1 MTTTDWP
8 LLRTYSGRRLR
19 RIALPLGGIGT
30 GTVSL
35 GGRGNLR
42 DWEIVNRPAKGFH
55 PGTAFFAIRTESPD
69 GTVTTRAAEGPLD
82 LSEYEGAH
90 GSAAQSHGL
99 PRFREATF
107 GTAYPFGRLQLR
119 DDDVPVEV
127 DLEAF
132 NPFVPTDVEA
142 SSWPVAVLRF
152 VVTNPGDQPLT
163 VSLAASLQNFIGR
176 DGSTDVAADNYNT
189 TATGG
194 SGPSGVRVDGV
205 LLRSRGVDPAAEQ
218 YGSIAFGV
226 VDGQD
231 VSRRTGWADRTW
243 GDSLLDFWDDF
254 SADGRLDERTSESA
268 TPIASVADRRTVEA
282 GATERFTFLLGW
294 HFPNRR
300 AWEKPD
306 IVGNHYT
313 TLVDDAWTAICRFA
327 PQLGGL
333 ERRTVAFV
341 EDFLAGDLPDQVKEA
356 ALFNLS
362 TLRTQTVFR
371 TPDGRFFGWEGCSDH
386 EGSCF
391 GSCTHVWNYEQ
402 ATPFLFGEIARS
414 LREVEFGHATND
426 QGLMSFRVGLPLATS
441 AQDWQVAAADGQLGS
456 LVKLYRDWR
465 LSGDDEM
472 LRSLWPAAR
481 RALEFCWIPGG
492 WDADRDGVME
502 GCQHNTMD
510 VEYYGPN
517 PQMQSWYLAAL
528 RACEEMAR
536 SLGSAD
542 LADLADLADECRRM
556 FEYGSAWMDEHLFN
570 GEYYRHEIRP
580 PASAD
585 EVAPGLR
592 ERMGAADPTNPVLQ
606 LGDGCLVDQLVGQH
620 LARLTQLGSLHD
632 TDRVVTTLRSILKHN
647 GRSGFFGHFNHM
659 RSYVLGD
666 ESAVLMCSYPR
677 GNRPERPFPYF
688 SEVMT
693 GFEHILAVGLISEGL
708 VDEGLK
714 VIADIRARYDGER
727 RNPFDE
733 AECGHHYARAMASWG
748 AVIALT
754 GFDYDGRTGVMRFA
768 PQVAG
773 SRHFWSTGDAF
784 GTVDLA
790 EGTLHVREGSLRLTS
805 IELPDRAPID
815 VPGGLGTA
823 GDVVKLG

>member
-1 MTTTDWP
+1 MWP
-8 LLRTYSGRRLR
+8 TLRTYTGRNLR

-55 PGTAFFAIRTESPD
+55 PGTAFFALRTESPS
-69 GTVTTRAAEGPLD
+69 GAVTARALEGPLD

-90 GSAAQSHGL
+90 GSGAQNHGL
-99 PRFREATF
+99 PRFRDATF
-107 GTAYPFGRLQLR
+107 TTAYPFGRLELR
-119 DDDVPVEV
+119 DGDVPVEV

-152 VVTNPGDQPLT
+152 AVTNRGPEPLT
-163 VSLAASLQNFIGR
+163 VSIAGALQNFIGR
-176 DGSTDVAADNYNT
+176 DGRTDVAAGNYNT
-189 TATGG
+189 LAD
-194 SGPSGVRVDGV
+194 PSGV
-205 LLRSRGVDPAAEQ
+205 LLRSRGVDPGAEQ
-218 YGSIAFGV
+218 YGSIALAV
-226 VDGQD
+226 LDGQD
-231 VSRRTGWADRTW
+231 VTRRTGWADRTW

-254 SADGRLDERTSESA
+254 SADGRLDERVSESA
-268 TPIASVADRRTVEA
+268 TPVASVADRRAVAA

-300 AWEKPD
+300 GWENPD
-306 IVGNHYT
+306 FVGNHYT
-313 TLVDDAWTAICRFA
+313 TLYADAWDALTRFA
-327 PQLGGL
+327 PRLDDL
-333 ERRTVAFV
+333 ERRTVRFVDAFV
-341 EDFLAGDLPDQVKEA
+341 SSDLPDAVKEA

-386 EGSCF
+386 EGSCM
-391 GSCTHVWNYEQ
+391 GTCTHVWNYEQ
-402 ATPFLFGEIARS
+402 ATPYLFGEIARS
-414 LREVEFGHATND
+414 MREIEFAHATGPD
-426 QGLMSFRVGLPLATS
+426 GLMSFRVGLPLDTKARNWT
-441 AQDWQVAAADGQLGS
+441 VAAADGQLGC
-456 LVKLYRDWR
+456 LVKLYREWR
-465 LSGDDEM
+465 LSGDDEL

-528 RACEEMAR
+528 RACEEMATY
-536 SLGSAD
+536 LGDD
-542 LADLADLADECRRM
+542 LAGECRKL
-556 FEYGSAWMDEHLFN
+556 FASGSAWMDEHLFN

-585 EVAPGLR
+585 DIAPGLR
-592 ERMGAADPTNPVLQ
+592 EQAGAPDPTHPVLQ

-620 LARLTQLGSLHD
+620 LARLTQLGSLLNEEH
-632 TDRVVTTLRSILKHN
+632 VATTLRSIVRYNRL
-647 GRSGFFGHFNHM
+647 SGFTGHFNHM
-659 RSYVLGD
+659 RSYVLGAD

-688 SEVMT
+688 TEVMT
-693 GFEHILAVGLISEGL
+693 GFEHILAVGLMSEGMI
-708 VDEGLK
+708 DEGIHL
-714 VIADIRARYDGER
+714 VTDIRHRYDGER
-727 RNPFDE
+727 RNPYDE

-748 AVIALT
+748 AVIQLT
-754 GFDYDGRTGVMRFA
+754 GFGYDAHTGVMRFT
-768 PQVAG
+768 PHHPDV
-773 SRHFWSTGDAF
+773 RRVFWSTGDAY
-784 GTVDLA
+784 GTFDTGTHTLQVH
-790 EGTLHVREGSLRLTS
+790 EGDPHVTS
-805 IELPDRAPID
+805 IYLNNLPIQLD
-815 VPGGLGTA
+815 
-823 GDVVKLG
+823 

>member
-1 MTTTDWP
+1 MTTWP
-8 LLRTYSGRRLR
+8 ILRTYTDRQLR

-42 DWEIVNRPAKGFH
+42 DWEIVNRPAKGFQ

-69 GTVTTRAAEGPLD
+69 GIVTTRAVEGPLD

-90 GSAAQSHGL
+90 GSRAQNHGL

-107 GTAYPFGRLQLR
+107 GTAYPFGRLELR
-119 DDDVPVEV
+119 DDDVPVDV

-132 NPFVPTDVEA
+132 NPLVPADVGA
-142 SSWPVAVLRF
+142 SSWPVAVLRL
-152 VVTNPGDQPLT
+152 VVTNRGTEPLT
-163 VSLAASLQNFIGR
+163 VSLAGSLENFIGR
-176 DGSTDVAADNYNT
+176 DGTTDVAAGNYNT
-189 TATGG
+189 TATGEAGRLDG
-194 SGPSGVRVDGV
+194 SDVRADGV
-205 LLRSRGVDPAAEQ
+205 LLRSRGVDPSAEQ
-218 YGSIAFGV
+218 FGSMALAV
-226 VDGQD
+226 LDGQD

-254 SADGRLDERTSESA
+254 SADGRLDERTSQSA
-268 TPIASVADRRTVEA
+268 TPIASVADRRTIAA
-282 GATERFTFLLGW
+282 GATERSTFLLAW

-300 AWEKPD
+300 AWEKSD
-306 IVGNHYT
+306 IVGNYYT
-313 TLVDDAWTAICRFA
+313 TLVDDAWTSLCRFA
-327 PQLGGL
+327 QQLDDL

-341 EDFLAGDLPDQVKEA
+341 TDFLGSDLPSQVKQA

-391 GSCTHVWNYEQ
+391 GNCTHVWNYEQ
-402 ATPFLFGEIARS
+402 ATPFLFGQIARS
-414 LREVEFGHATND
+414 LREVEFGHATD
-426 QGLMSFRVGLPLATS
+426 EQGLMSFRVGLPLKTS
-441 AQDWQVAAADGQLGS
+441 ARDWRVAAADGQLGS

-465 LSGDDEM
+465 LSGDDDL

-481 RALEFCWIPGG
+481 RALEFCWISGG

-528 RACEEMAR
+528 RASEEMAKH
-536 SLGSAD
+536 LGVDD
-542 LADLADLADECRRM
+542 LAAECRKLFDNGR
-556 FEYGSAWMDEHLFN
+556 AWMDEHLFN

-585 EVAPGLR
+585 DIAPGLR
-592 ERMGAADPTNPVLQ
+592 ETMGAADPTNPVLQ

-620 LARLTQLGSLHD
+620 LARLTQLGTLHNPD
-632 TDRVVTTLRSILKHN
+632 HVVTTLRSILKHN
-647 GRSGFFGHFNHM
+647 GLSGFDGHFNHM

-688 SEVMT
+688 TEVMT

-748 AVIALT
+748 AVVALT
-754 GFDYDGRTGVMRFA
+754 GFDYDGRSGVMRFA
-768 PQVAG
+768 PRIAG
-773 SRHFWSTGDAF
+773 VRHVFWSTGNAF
-784 GTVDLA
+784 GTFDTV
-790 EGTLHVREGSLRLTS
+790 ERTLQVTE
-805 IELPDRAPID
+805 
-815 VPGGLGTA
+815 
-823 GDVVKLG
+823 GDVFLTAVELFGEKI

>member
-1 MTTTDWP
+1 MWP
-8 LLRTYSGRRLR
+8 TLRTYTGRNLR

-55 PGTAFFAIRTESPD
+55 PGTAFFAIRTAAPD
-69 GTVTTRAAEGPLD
+69 GTVTARAVEGPLD

-90 GSAAQSHGL
+90 GSGAQNHGL

-107 GTAYPFGRLQLR
+107 ATAYPFGRLSLK
-119 DDDVPVEV
+119 DADVPVEV

-132 NPFVPTDVEA
+132 NPFVPTDVAA

-152 VVTNPGDQPLT
+152 AVTNRTSEPLT
-163 VSLAASLQNFIGR
+163 VSLAGSVQNFIGR
-176 DGSTDVAADNYNT
+176 DGTTDVAAGNYNQ
-189 TATGG
+189 TADGGTGPVG
-194 SGPSGVRVDGV
+194 GEPVLTQGV
-205 LLRSRGVDPAAEQ
+205 LLRSRGVDPSAEQ
-218 YGSIAFGV
+218 FGSVALGV
-226 VDGQD
+226 LDGVD

-254 SADGRLDERTSESA
+254 TADGRLDERESESQ
-268 TPIASVADRRTVEA
+268 TPVASVADRRTVAA
-282 GATERFTFLLGW
+282 GATERFTFLLAW

-300 AWEKPD
+300 GWENPEF
-306 IVGNHYT
+306 VGNHYT
-313 TLVDDAWTAICRFA
+313 TLYDDAWTALCRFA
-327 PQLGGL
+327 GQLDEL
-333 ERRTVAFV
+333 ERRTVTFV
-341 EDFLAGDLPDQVKEA
+341 ASFLGSDLPDEVKEA

-414 LREVEFGHATND
+414 LRETEFAQATDEN
-426 QGLMSFRVGLPLATS
+426 GLMSFRVGLPLATK
-441 AQDWQVAAADGQLGS
+441 ARDWKVAAADGQLGC

-465 LSGDDEM
+465 LSGDDDM

-528 RACEEMAR
+528 RACEELATY
-536 SLGSAD
+536 LGDTDFAGQ
-542 LADLADLADECRRM
+542 CRKL
-556 FEYGSAWMDEHLFN
+556 FESGSAWMDSELFN

-585 EVAPGLR
+585 DIAPGLR
-592 ERMGAADPTNPVLQ
+592 ERAGAPDPTHPVLQ

-620 LARLTQLGSLHD
+620 LARITQLGSLLDESH
-632 TDRVVTTLRSILKHN
+632 VATTLRSIVRYN
-647 GRSGFFGHFNHM
+647 GLSGFTGHFNHM
-659 RSYVLGD
+659 RSYVLGAD

-708 VDEGLK
+708 VDEGLQ
-714 VIADIRARYDGER
+714 VIADIRQRYDGER
-727 RNPFDE
+727 RNPYDE

-748 AVIALT
+748 AVVQLT
-754 GFDYDGRTGVMRFA
+754 GFDYNAHTGTMHFA
-768 PQVAG
+768 PRLPDTENV
-773 SRHFWSTGDAF
+773 FWSTGNAF
-784 GTVDLA
+784 GTFNTTTHELTVL
-790 EGTLHVREGSLRLTS
+790 EGTTNITS
-805 IELPDRAPID
+805 
-815 VPGGLGTA
+815 VTVG
-823 GDVVKLG
+823 

>member
-1 MTTTDWP
+1 MTTTAWP
-8 LLRTYSGRRLR
+8 ILRTYTGRRLR

-69 GTVTTRAAEGPLD
+69 GTVTTRAVEGPLD

-90 GSAAQSHGL
+90 GSGARNHGL

-107 GTAYPFGRLQLR
+107 GTAYPFGRLELR
-119 DDDVPVEV
+119 DDDVPVDV

-132 NPFVPTDVEA
+132 NPLVPTDVEA

-152 VVTNPGDQPLT
+152 AVTNRSTESLA
-163 VSLAASLQNFIGR
+163 VSLAGSLQNFIGR
-176 DGSTDVAADNYNT
+176 DGTTDVAAGNYNT
-189 TATGG
+189 TATGEAQ
-194 SGPSGVRVDGV
+194 GVRADGV
-205 LLRSRGVDPAAEQ
+205 LLRSREVDRGAEQ
-218 YGSIAFGV
+218 YGSIALAV
-226 VDGQD
+226 LDGQD

-243 GDSLLDFWDDF
+243 GDSMLEFWDDF

-268 TPIASVADRRTVEA
+268 TPVASVADRRTVA
-282 GATERFTFLLGW
+282 PGATERFTFLLSW

-306 IVGNHYT
+306 VVGNYYT
-313 TLVDDAWTAICRFA
+313 TLVDDAWTALCRFA
-327 PQLGGL
+327 PQLDQL

-341 EDFLAGDLPDQVKEA
+341 TDFLGSDLPDQVKEA

-386 EGSCF
+386 VGSCF

-402 ATPFLFGEIARS
+402 ATPFLFGQIARS
-414 LREVEFGHATND
+414 LREVEFGHATDD
-426 QGLMSFRVGLPLATS
+426 QGLMSFRVGLPLETS
-441 AQDWQVAAADGQLGS
+441 ARDWRVAAADGQLGS

-465 LSGDDEM
+465 LSGDDEL

-528 RACEEMAR
+528 RACEEMAKY
-536 SLGSAD
+536 LGVDD
-542 LADLADLADECRRM
+542 LATDCRKL
-556 FEYGSAWMDEHLFN
+556 FDNGSAWMDEHLFN

-585 EVAPGLR
+585 DIAPGLR
-592 ERMGAADPTNPVLQ
+592 ESMGAADPTHPVLQ
-606 LGDGCLVDQLVGQH
+606 LGNGCLVDQLVGQH
-620 LARLTQLGSLHD
+620 LARLTQLGTLHD
-632 TDRVVTTLRSILKHN
+632 PDRVVTTLRSILKHN
-647 GRSGFFGHFNHM
+647 GLSGFSGHFNHM

-688 SEVMT
+688 TEVMT

-748 AVIALT
+748 AVVALT
-754 GFDYDGRTGVMRFA
+754 GFDYDGRSGVMRFA
-768 PQVAG
+768 PRLPDVG
-773 SRHFWSTGDAF
+773 EIFWSTGNAF
-784 GTVDLA
+784 GTFDVA
-790 EGTLHVREGSLRLTS
+790 ERKLEVREGDLNLTAV
-805 IELPDRAPID
+805 ELFGQEIPASR
-815 VPGGLGTA
+815 
-823 GDVVKLG
+823 

>member
-1 MTTTDWP
+1 MWP
-8 LLRTYSGRRLR
+8 ILRTYTGRNLR

-55 PGTAFFAIRTESPD
+55 PGTAFFAIRTSAPD
-69 GTVTTRAAEGPLD
+69 GSVVTRAVEGPLD

-90 GSAAQSHGL
+90 GSGAQNHGL
-99 PRFREATF
+99 PRFREATLA
-107 GTAYPFGRLQLR
+107 TAYPFGRLSLR
-119 DDDVPVEV
+119 DADVPVDV

-132 NPFVPTDVEA
+132 NPFVPTDVAA

-152 VVTNPGDQPLT
+152 AVTNRTADDLT
-163 VSLAASLQNFIGR
+163 VSLAGSVQNFIGR
-176 DGSTDVAADNYNT
+176 DGTYDVAAGNYNI
-189 TATGG
+189 TA
-194 SGPSGVRVDGV
+194 SGEPGEVRAEGV
-205 LLRSRGVDPAAEQ
+205 LMRSRGVPDDAEQ
-218 YGSIAFGV
+218 FGSVALGDL
-226 VDGQD
+226 DGAE
-231 VSRRTGWADRTW
+231 VSLRTGWADRTW

-254 SADGRLDERTSESA
+254 TTDGRLDERVSESE
-268 TPIASVADRRTVEA
+268 TPVASVADRRTVAA
-282 GATERFTFLLGW
+282 GATERFTFMLAW

-300 AWEKPD
+300 GWESPEF
-306 IVGNHYT
+306 VGNHYT
-313 TLVDDAWTAICRFA
+313 TLYDDAWDALRQFA
-327 PQLGGL
+327 PQLDEL
-333 ERRTVAFV
+333 ERRTVGFVSAF
-341 EDFLAGDLPDQVKEA
+341 LSSDLPDEVKEA

-414 LREVEFGHATND
+414 LREVEFAQATDEN
-426 QGLMSFRVGLPLATS
+426 GLMSFRVGLPLATK
-441 AQDWQVAAADGQLGS
+441 ARDWKVAAADGQLGC

-528 RACEEMAR
+528 RACEELATY
-536 SLGSAD
+536 LGDSDFAV
-542 LADLADLADECRRM
+542 ECRKL
-556 FEYGSAWMDEHLFN
+556 FESGRAWMDSELFN

-585 EVAPGLR
+585 AIAPGLR
-592 ERMGAADPTNPVLQ
+592 ERAGAPDPTHPVLQ

-620 LARLTQLGSLHD
+620 LARITQLGTLLDESN
-632 TDRVVTTLRSILKHN
+632 VATTLRTIVRYN
-647 GRSGFFGHFNHM
+647 GLSGFTGHFNHM
-659 RSYVLGD
+659 RSYVLGAD

-688 SEVMT
+688 TEVMT

-714 VIADIRARYDGER
+714 VIADIRHRYDGER
-727 RNPFDE
+727 RNPYDE

-748 AVIALT
+748 AVVQLT
-754 GFDYDGRTGVMRFA
+754 GFDYNAHTGALHFA
-768 PQVAG
+768 PRLTGTENV
-773 SRHFWSTGDAF
+773 FWSTGNAF
-784 GTVDLA
+784 GTFNTTTHELTTL
-790 EGTLHVREGSLRLTS
+790 EGTAHITS
-805 IELPDRAPID
+805 VTVD
-815 VPGGLGTA
+815 
-823 GDVVKLG
+823 

>member
-1 MTTTDWP
+1 MTTSPWP
-8 LLRTYSGRRLR
+8 VLRTYTGRRLR

-30 GTVSL
+30 GTVSF

-55 PGTAFFAIRTESPD
+55 PGTAFFAIRTEAAD

-99 PRFREATF
+99 PRFRDAEF
-107 GTAYPFGRLQLR
+107 GTAYPFARLVLR
-119 DDDVPVEV
+119 DDDVPVE
-127 DLEAF
+127 LAIEAF
-132 NPFVPTDVEA
+132 TPFVPTDVEA
-142 SSWPVAVLRF
+142 SSWPVAVLRYA
-152 VVTNPGDQPLT
+152 VTNPTDQPLT
-163 VSLAASLQNFIGR
+163 VSLAGSLQNFIGR
-176 DGSTDVAADNYNT
+176 DGTADVAKGNYNT
-189 TATGG
+189 A
-194 SGPSGVRVDGV
+194 VADGV
-205 LLRSRGVDPAAEQ
+205 LLQSRGVPSDAEQ
-218 YGSIAFGV
+218 YGSIALAV
-226 VDGQD
+226 LDGQD
-231 VSRRTGWADRTW
+231 VTRRTGWADRTW

-254 SADGRLDERTSESA
+254 SADGRLDERSSESE
-268 TPIASVADRRTVEA
+268 TPIASVADRRTVAA
-282 GATERFTFLLGW
+282 GATEHFTFLLGW
-294 HFPNRR
+294 HFPNRT

-306 IVGNHYT
+306 VVGNHYT
-313 TLVDDAWTAICRFA
+313 TLADDAWVTVSRFA
-327 PQLGGL
+327 SQLDAL

-341 EDFLAGDLPDQVKEA
+341 TDFLSADLPDEVKEA

-386 EGSCF
+386 VGSCF

-402 ATPFLFGEIARS
+402 ATPYLFGEIARS
-414 LREVEFGHATND
+414 LREVEFAHATDD
-426 QGLMSFRVGLPLATS
+426 QGLMSFRVGLPLETS
-441 AQDWQVAAADGQLGS
+441 AQDWRVAAADGQLGC

-465 LSGDDEM
+465 LSGDDK
-472 LRSLWPAAR
+472 LLQSLWPAAR
-481 RALEFCWIPGG
+481 RALEFCWIEGG

-536 SLGSAD
+536 HQGD
-542 LADLADLADECRRM
+542 EELATDCRRL
-556 FEYGSAWMDEHLFN
+556 FDHGSAWMDENLFN

-585 EVAPGLR
+585 DVAPGLR
-592 ERMGAADPTNPVLQ
+592 ESMGAADPTHPELQ
-606 LGDGCLVDQLVGQH
+606 LGDGCLIDQLAGQH
-620 LARLTQLGSLHD
+620 LARIADLGTLLD
-632 TDRVVTTLRSILKHN
+632 TERVKTTLQSVLRHN
-647 GRSGFFGHFNHM
+647 RREGFYGHFNHM

-666 ESAVLMCSYPR
+666 ETAVLMCSYPR

-693 GFEHILAVGLISEGL
+693 GFEHILAVGLIQEGL
-708 VDEGLK
+708 VDEGLR

-727 RNPFDE
+727 RNPYDE

-748 AVIALT
+748 AVVALT
-754 GFDYDGRTGVMRFA
+754 GFDYDGRTGAMRFGT
-768 PQVAG
+768 AG
-773 SRHFWSTGDAF
+773 THFWSTGDAF
-784 GTVDLA
+784 GTLDA
-790 EGTLHVREGSLRLTS
+790 EGLHVREGSLYLTS
-805 IELPDRAPID
+805 LSLPGEPPIT
-815 VPGGLGTA
+815 VTA
-823 GDVVKLG
+823 GTLTAGSSLPFN

>member
-1 MTTTDWP
+1 MWP
-8 LLRTYSGRRLR
+8 LLRTYTGRNLR

-69 GTVTTRAAEGPLD
+69 GSVTTRAVEGPLD

-90 GSAAQSHGL
+90 GSGAQNHGL

-107 GTAYPFGRLQLR
+107 GTAYPFGRLELR
-119 DDDVPVEV
+119 DDDVPVDVE
-127 DLEAF
+127 LEAF

-152 VVTNPGDQPLT
+152 VVTNRGTEPLT
-163 VSLAASLQNFIGR
+163 VSLAGSLQNFIGR
-176 DGSTDVAADNYNT
+176 DGSTDVAAGNYNT
-189 TATGG
+189 TATGEA
-194 SGPSGVRVDGV
+194 PGVRVDGV

-218 YGSIAFGV
+218 FGSIALGV
-226 VDGQD
+226 LDGRD
-231 VSRRTGWADRTW
+231 VTRRTGWADRIW

-268 TPIASVADRRTVEA
+268 TPIASVADRRTIAA
-282 GATERFTFLLGW
+282 GATERITFLLGW

-306 IVGNHYT
+306 IVGNYYT
-313 TLVDDAWTAICRFA
+313 TLIDDVWTMLCRFA
-327 PQLGGL
+327 AQLDEL

-341 EDFLAGDLPDQVKEA
+341 TDFLGSDLPDQVKEA

-414 LREVEFGHATND
+414 LREVEFAQATDEN
-426 QGLMSFRVGLPLATS
+426 GLMSFRVGLPLESS
-441 AQDWQVAAADGQLGS
+441 ARDWRVAAADGQLGC

-465 LSGDDEM
+465 LSGADEL

-528 RACEEMAR
+528 RACEEMAAY
-536 SLGSAD
+536 LGD
-542 LADLADLADECRRM
+542 DGLAVECRKL
-556 FEYGSAWMDEHLFN
+556 FEYGSSWMDSQLFN

-580 PASAD
+580 PAAAE
-585 EVAPGLR
+585 EVAAGLR
-592 ERMGAADPTNPVLQ
+592 ETMGAADPTHPVLQ

-620 LARLTQLGSLHD
+620 LARLTQLGTLLD
-632 TDRVVTTLRSILKHN
+632 EERVATTLRSILSYN
-647 GRSGFFGHFNHM
+647 GLSGFAGHFNHM
-659 RSYVLGD
+659 RSYVLGDD

-688 SEVMT
+688 TEVMT
-693 GFEHILAVGLISEGL
+693 GFEHILAVGLITEGL
-708 VDEGLK
+708 VDEGLQ
-714 VIADIRARYDGER
+714 VITNIRHRYDGER
-727 RNPFDE
+727 RNPYDE
-733 AECGHHYARAMASWG
+733 AECGHHYGRAMASWG

-754 GFDYDGRTGVMRFA
+754 GFDYNAHTGVLRFT
-768 PQVAG
+768 PRQAG
-773 SRHFWSTGDAF
+773 MQQLFWSTGNAY
-784 GTVDLA
+784 GTFNTTTH
-790 EGTLHVREGSLRLTS
+790 ELHVREGQAHITQVSLNGT
-805 IELPDRAPID
+805 PI
-815 VPGGLGTA
+815 PLQTR
-823 GDVVKLG
+823 

>member
-1 MTTTDWP
+1 MWP
-8 LLRTYSGRRLR
+8 ILRTYTGRNLR

-42 DWEIVNRPAKGFH
+42 DWEIVNRPAKGFR
-55 PGTAFFAIRTESPD
+55 PGTAFFALRTESPD
-69 GTVTTRAAEGPLD
+69 GAVSARAVEGPLD

-90 GSAAQSHGL
+90 GSGAQNHGL

-107 GTAYPFGRLQLR
+107 ATTYPFARLELH
-119 DDDVPVEV
+119 DDDVPVDV
-127 DLEAF
+127 ALEAF
-132 NPFVPTDVEA
+132 NPLIPTDVEA

-152 VVTNPGDQPLT
+152 VVTNRSSSSME
-163 VSLAASLQNFIGR
+163 VSLAGALENFIGR
-176 DGSTDVAADNYNT
+176 DGTSDVAAGNYNT
-189 TATGG
+189 AADGE
-194 SGPSGVRVDGV
+194 SARGV

-218 YGSIAFGV
+218 FGSIALAV
-226 VDGQD
+226 LDGFD
-231 VSRRTGWADRTW
+231 VTRRTGWADRTW

-254 SADGRLDERTSESA
+254 TADGRLDERVSESA
-268 TPIASVADRRTVEA
+268 TPVASVADRRTIAA
-282 GATERFTFLLGW
+282 GATSRFTFVLAW

-306 IVGNHYT
+306 LVGNYYT
-313 TLVDDAWTAICRFA
+313 TLHDDAWTALCRFA
-327 PQLGGL
+327 PQLDAL
-333 ERRTVAFV
+333 ERETVAFV
-341 EDFLAGDLPDQVKEA
+341 NDFVSSDLPLEVREA

-386 EGSCF
+386 VGSCF
-391 GSCTHVWNYEQ
+391 GNCTHVWNYEQ

-414 LREVEFGHATND
+414 LREVEFAHATD
-426 QGLMSFRVGLPLATS
+426 DAGLMSFRVGLPLSSS
-441 AQDWQVAAADGQLGS
+441 ARDWRVAAADGQLGC

-528 RACEEMAR
+528 RACEEMAAY
-536 SLGSAD
+536 LGDD
-542 LADLADLADECRRM
+542 LAVECRKL
-556 FEYGSAWMDEHLFN
+556 FAQGSTWMDEQLFN

-580 PASAD
+580 PASVD
-585 EVAPGLR
+585 EVAAGLR
-592 ERMGAADPTNPVLQ
+592 ETMGAEVPTDPVLQ

-620 LARLTQLGSLHD
+620 LARLTQLGTLLDEDH
-632 TDRVVTTLRSILKHN
+632 VATTLRSILLHN
-647 GRSGFFGHFNHM
+647 GLDGFAGHFNHM
-659 RSYVLGD
+659 RSYVLGDD

-688 SEVMT
+688 TEVMT
-693 GFEHILAVGLISEGL
+693 GFEHILAVGLITEGL
-708 VDEGLK
+708 VDEGLQ
-714 VIADIRARYDGER
+714 VIANIRRRYDGER
-727 RNPFDE
+727 RNPYDE

-754 GFDYDGRTGVMRFA
+754 GFDYNAQTGTMRFA
-768 PQVAG
+768 PRLPDTHQI
-773 SRHFWSTGDAF
+773 FWSTGNAF
-784 GTVDLA
+784 GTFNTTTR
-790 EGTLHVREGSLRLTS
+790 TLTTRRGHAHITSLYLHDEEIPLHHT
-805 IELPDRAPID
+805 
-815 VPGGLGTA
+815 
-823 GDVVKLG
+823 

>member
-1 MTTTDWP
+1 MWP
-8 LLRTYSGRRLR
+8 TLRTYTGRHLR

-55 PGTAFFAIRTESPD
+55 PGTAFFAIRTASAD
-69 GTVTTRAAEGPLD
+69 GTVVARAVEGPLD

-90 GSAAQSHGL
+90 GSGAQNHGL
-99 PRFREATF
+99 PRFREAAF
-107 GTAYPFGRLQLR
+107 ATAYPFGRLSLR
-119 DDDVPVEV
+119 DADVPVEV

-132 NPFVPTDVEA
+132 NPFVPTDVAA

-152 VVTNPGDQPLT
+152 AVTNRTASPLT
-163 VSLAASLQNFIGR
+163 VSLAGSLQNFVGR
-176 DGSTDVAADNYNT
+176 DGTYDVAAGNYNT
-189 TATGG
+189 AVE
-194 SGPSGVRVDGV
+194 PSGV
-205 LLRSRGVDPAAEQ
+205 LLRSRGVPADAEQ
-218 YGSIAFGV
+218 FGSIAIGV
-226 VDGQD
+226 LDGVD

-243 GDSLLDFWDDF
+243 GDSLLDFWDDLT
-254 SADGRLDERTSESA
+254 ADGRLDERPSESE
-268 TPIASVADRRTVEA
+268 TPVASVADRRTVGA
-282 GATERFTFLLGW
+282 GATERFTFVLAW

-300 AWEKPD
+300 GWENPED
-306 IVGNHYT
+306 VGNHYT
-313 TLVDDAWTAICRFA
+313 TLYDDAWDALRQFA
-327 PQLGGL
+327 PQLDEL
-333 ERRTVAFV
+333 ERRTVGFVDAF
-341 EDFLAGDLPDQVKEA
+341 LSSDLPGDVQEA

-414 LREVEFGHATND
+414 LREVEFAQATDEN
-426 QGLMSFRVGLPLATS
+426 GLMSFRVGLPLGTKAR
-441 AQDWQVAAADGQLGS
+441 DWNVAAADGQLGC

-465 LSGDDEM
+465 LSGDDDL

-528 RACEEMAR
+528 RACEELATY
-536 SLGSAD
+536 LGDPDFAGQ
-542 LADLADLADECRRM
+542 CRKL
-556 FEYGSAWMDEHLFN
+556 FESGSAWMDSHLFN

-585 EVAPGLR
+585 DIAPGLR
-592 ERMGAADPTNPVLQ
+592 ERAGAPDPTHPVLQ

-620 LARLTQLGSLHD
+620 LARITQLGTLLDEEH
-632 TDRVVTTLRSILKHN
+632 VATTLRSIVRHN
-647 GRSGFFGHFNHM
+647 GLSGFAGHFNHM
-659 RSYVLGD
+659 RSYVLGAD

-688 SEVMT
+688 TEVMT

-708 VDEGLK
+708 VDEGLT
-714 VIADIRARYDGER
+714 VITDIRRRYDGER
-727 RNPFDE
+727 RNPYDE

-748 AVIALT
+748 AVVQLT
-754 GFDYDGRTGVMRFA
+754 GFTYNAHTGTMHFTPRL
-768 PQVAG
+768 PNQEKL
-773 SRHFWSTGDAF
+773 FWSTGNAF
-784 GTVDLA
+784 GTFNTTTHQLTVL
-790 EGTLHVREGSLRLTS
+790 EGTTN
-805 IELPDRAPID
+805 I
-815 VPGGLGTA
+815 TA
-823 GDVVKLG
+823 VTVD

>member
-1 MTTTDWP
+1 MTTWP
-8 LLRTYSGRRLR
+8 QLRTYTGRHLR

-55 PGTAFFAIRTESPD
+55 PGTAFFAIRTESGD
-69 GTVTTRAAEGPLD
+69 GSVTTRAVEGPLD

-90 GSAAQSHGL
+90 GSAAQNHGL

-107 GTAYPFGRLQLR
+107 STAYPFGRLELR

-132 NPFVPTDVEA
+132 NPLVPTDVEA

-152 VVTNPGDQPLT
+152 VVTNRGTEPLT
-163 VSLAASLQNFIGR
+163 VSLAGSLQNFIGR
-176 DGSTDVAADNYNT
+176 DGTTDVAAGNYNT

-194 SGPSGVRVDGV
+194 PEVRADGV
-205 LLRSRGVDPAAEQ
+205 LLRSREVDPAAEQ
-218 YGSIAFGV
+218 YGSIALAV
-226 VDGQD
+226 LDGQD

-268 TPIASVADRRTVEA
+268 TPIASVADRRTVAA

-300 AWEKPD
+300 AWEKPA
-306 IVGNHYT
+306 IVGNYYT
-313 TLVDDAWTAICRFA
+313 TLIDDVWTMLCRFA
-327 PQLGGL
+327 AQLDEL

-341 EDFLAGDLPDQVKEA
+341 TDFLGSDLPAQVHEA

-402 ATPFLFGEIARS
+402 ATPFLFGQIARS
-414 LREVEFGHATND
+414 MREVEFAHATDD
-426 QGLMSFRVGLPLATS
+426 QGLMSFRVGLPLETS
-441 AQDWQVAAADGQLGS
+441 ATDWRVAAADGQLGC

-465 LSGDDEM
+465 LSGDDEL

-528 RACEEMAR
+528 RAGEEMAR
-536 SLGSAD
+536 YLGVDD
-542 LADLADLADECRRM
+542 LATECRKL
-556 FEYGSAWMDEHLFN
+556 FDNGSAWMDEHLFN
-570 GEYYRHEIRP
+570 GEYYQHEIRP

-585 EVAPGLR
+585 DIAPGLR
-592 ERMGAADPTNPVLQ
+592 ERMGAADPTHPVLQ

-620 LARLTQLGSLHD
+620 LARLTQLGTLLD
-632 TDRVVTTLRSILKHN
+632 PDQVVTTLRSILKHN
-647 GRSGFFGHFNHM
+647 GLSGFSGHFNHM

-693 GFEHILAVGLISEGL
+693 GFEHILAVGLIAEGL

-768 PQVAG
+768 PRTPDV
-773 SRHFWSTGDAF
+773 RRIFWSTGDAF
-784 GTVDLA
+784 GTFDTV
-790 EGTLHVREGSLRLTS
+790 ERTLHVREGDLYLTS
-805 IELPDRAPID
+805 VELFGEE
-815 VPGGLGTA
+815 VTA
-823 GDVVKLG
+823 D

>member
-1 MTTTDWP
+1 M
-8 LLRTYSGRRLR
+8 
-19 RIALPLGGIGT
+19 ALPLGGIGT

-42 DWEIVNRPAKGFH
+42 DWEIVNRPAKGFR
-55 PGTAFFAIRTESPD
+55 PSTAFFAIRTSSATGD
-69 GTVTTRAAEGPLD
+69 ITARAVEGPLD

-90 GSAAQSHGL
+90 GSAAQNHGL
-99 PRFREATF
+99 PRFRAATF
-107 GTAYPFGRLQLR
+107 STTYPFARLELR
-119 DDDVPVEV
+119 DDDVPVDV
-127 DLEAF
+127 ALEAF
-132 NPFVPTDVEA
+132 NPLVPTDVEA

-152 VVTNPGDQPLT
+152 VVTNRTDEALT
-163 VSLAASLQNFIGR
+163 VSLAGALENFIGR
-176 DGSTDVAADNYNT
+176 DGTADVASGNYNT
-189 TATGG
+189 PADDGTAAQ
-194 SGPSGVRVDGV
+194 GV
-205 LLRSRGVDPAAEQ
+205 LMRSRGVDPGAEQ
-218 YGSIAFGV
+218 FGSIALAV
-226 VDGQD
+226 LDGQD
-231 VSRRTGWADRTW
+231 VTRRTGWADRTW

-254 SADGRLDERTSESA
+254 TPDGRLDERVSESA
-268 TPIASVADRRTVEA
+268 TPIASVADRRTIAA
-282 GATERFTFLLGW
+282 GSSERFTFLLAW

-306 IVGNHYT
+306 IVGNYYT
-313 TLVDDAWTAICRFA
+313 TLSDDAWTALCRFA
-327 PQLGGL
+327 PQLDSL
-333 ERRTVAFV
+333 ERRTIAFV
-341 EDFLAGDLPDQVKEA
+341 NDFTSSDLPDQVKEA

-386 EGSCF
+386 VGSCF

-414 LREVEFGHATND
+414 LREVEFAQATDD
-426 QGLMSFRVGLPLATS
+426 QGLMSFRVGLPLETS
-441 AQDWQVAAADGQLGS
+441 TRDWRVAAADGQLGC

-465 LSGDDEM
+465 LSGDDEL

-528 RACEEMAR
+528 RACEEMATY
-536 SLGSAD
+536 LGDD
-542 LADLADLADECRRM
+542 LAVECRKL
-556 FEYGSAWMDEHLFN
+556 FEHGSAWMDEQLFN

-585 EVAPGLR
+585 DVAAGLR
-592 ERMGAADPTNPVLQ
+592 ETMGAADPTHPVLQ

-620 LARLTQLGSLHD
+620 LARLTQLGTLLD
-632 TDRVVTTLRSILKHN
+632 EERVATTLRSILSYN
-647 GRSGFFGHFNHM
+647 GLAGFAGHFNHM
-659 RSYVLGD
+659 RSYVLGDD

-688 SEVMT
+688 TEVMT
-693 GFEHILAVGLISEGL
+693 GFEHILAVGLITEGL
-708 VDEGLK
+708 VDEGLE
-714 VIADIRARYDGER
+714 VITNIRRRYDGER
-727 RNPFDE
+727 RNPYDE

-754 GFDYDGRTGVMRFA
+754 GFDYNAHTGVMRFA
-768 PQVAG
+768 PRLPDTHQI
-773 SRHFWSTGDAF
+773 FWSTGNAY
-784 GTVDLA
+784 GTFDTTTR
-790 EGTLHVREGSLRLTS
+790 TLTTRQGQAHITS
-805 IELPDRAPID
+805 VYLFDEEIP
-815 VPGGLGTA
+815 VTA
-823 GDVVKLG
+823 S

>member
-1 MTTTDWP
+1 MTTWP
-8 LLRTYSGRRLR
+8 TLRTYTGRHLR

-42 DWEIVNRPAKGFH
+42 DWEIVNRPAKGFR
-55 PGTAFFAIRTESPD
+55 PGTAFFAVRTVSPS
-69 GTVTTRAAEGPLD
+69 GAVTARAVEGPLD

-90 GSAAQSHGL
+90 GSGAQNHGL
-99 PRFREATF
+99 PRFRDATF
-107 GTAYPFGRLQLR
+107 ATAYPFGRLELR
-119 DDDVPVEV
+119 DADVPVSV

-132 NPFVPTDVEA
+132 NPFVPTDVAA

-152 VVTNPGDQPLT
+152 AVTNRGSEELT
-163 VSLAASLQNFIGR
+163 VSVAGALQNFIGR
-176 DGSTDVAADNYNT
+176 DGTTDVAAGNYNT
-189 TATGG
+189 LSGGDQTAAL
-194 SGPSGVRVDGV
+194 GV
-205 LLRSRGVDPAAEQ
+205 LLRSRGVDPTAEQ
-218 YGSIAFGV
+218 FGSVALAV
-226 VDGQD
+226 LDGQD

-254 SADGRLDERTSESA
+254 TADGRLDERTSDSP
-268 TPIASVADRRTVEA
+268 TPVASVADRRTVA
-282 GATERFTFLLGW
+282 PGATEHFTFLLSW

-300 AWEKPD
+300 AWEKPET
-306 IVGNHYT
+306 VGNHYT
-313 TLVDDAWTAICRFA
+313 TLFADAWDALSGFA
-327 PQLGGL
+327 PQLADL

-341 EDFLAGDLPDQVKEA
+341 NDFLAGDLPEQVKEA

-391 GSCTHVWNYEQ
+391 GNCTHVWNYEQ

-414 LREVEFGHATND
+414 LREIEFGHATDEN
-426 QGLMSFRVGLPLATS
+426 GLMSFRVGLPLETNAS
-441 AQDWQVAAADGQLGS
+441 DWKVAAADGQLGC

-465 LSGDDEM
+465 LSGDDGL
-472 LRSLWPAAR
+472 LRALWPAAR

-528 RACEEMAR
+528 RACEEMATY
-536 SLGSAD
+536 LGDD
-542 LADLADLADECRRM
+542 LAAECRKL
-556 FEYGSAWMDEHLFN
+556 FEHGSAWMDEQLFN

-580 PASAD
+580 PAAAD
-585 EVAPGLR
+585 DVAAGLR
-592 ERMGAADPTNPVLQ
+592 ETMGAADPTHPVLQ

-620 LARLTQLGSLHD
+620 LARLTQLGTLLD
-632 TDRVVTTLRSILKHN
+632 EDRVRTTLRSILKHN
-647 GRSGFFGHFNHM
+647 GLAGFTGHFNHM
-659 RSYVLGD
+659 RSYVLGDD

-688 SEVMT
+688 TEVMT
-693 GFEHILAVGLISEGL
+693 GFEHILAVGLITEGL
-708 VDEGLK
+708 VDEGLE
-714 VIADIRARYDGER
+714 VITNIRNRYDGER
-727 RNPFDE
+727 RNPYDE

-754 GFDYDGRTGVMRFA
+754 GFDYDARTGTLRFA
-768 PQVAG
+768 PRQAG
-773 SRHFWSTGDAF
+773 AQNLFWSTGDAF
-784 GTVDLA
+784 GTFNTTTHELA
-790 EGTLHVREGSLRLTS
+790 IREGRAR
-805 IELPDRAPID
+805 IHAVELNGQLISPHF
-815 VPGGLGTA
+815 T
-823 GDVVKLG
+823 